1 MAELIW
7 QHHNFEVNLISL
19 VRILIKNFDRKGYWN
34 SFCPHY
40 YVCTSKVRIFWEGEI
55 FTLFLTVFTVV
66 KSKVKI
72 HKILWPSQNIW
83 TLQTWGNKDAKNDQ
97 MKLHDE
103 LMLSRDYYKQEEY
116 KAWID
121 LYTPAFLIQSKER
134 LKTFHLDRE
143 CRHSLIDSFTLGSEK
158 TA

>member
-1 MAELIW
+1 MTEKVIEIAFVLIIMYV
-7 QHHNFEVNLISL
+7 QVKFVYSE
-19 VRILIKNFDRKGYWN
+19 KATK
-34 SFCPHY
+34 FC
-40 YVCTSKVRIFWEGEI
+40 EI